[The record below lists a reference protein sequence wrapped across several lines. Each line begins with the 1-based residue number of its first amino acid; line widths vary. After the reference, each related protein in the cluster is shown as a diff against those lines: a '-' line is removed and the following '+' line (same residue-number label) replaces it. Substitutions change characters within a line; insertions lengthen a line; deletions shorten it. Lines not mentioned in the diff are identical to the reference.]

1 MTGNCRTYLQPSTW
15 RLSTPT
21 EVSEFIKKEGARR
34 QGSFLIVHSKLK
46 PVDVYTY
53 LRARFGEPNGVQN
66 LFRSDSSDNWIHW
79 DYTLK
84 AGSTDINICG
94 ASRECH
100 ILVTESLSNDDW
112 KSLLEAIKADFS
124 RVAAEK
130 TKTLRSLEKFVVF
143 QNKFVSIA
151 NLCADLHSSIM
162 DAREV
167 QPEQPGPAGSVEELS
182 RPIEDKGRR
191 AAAIYGDC
199 LKLRLLMPIMAEAF
213 INLVIL
219 TLCKPAIRQQRDEYE
234 TFLRET
240 IPNRI
245 ENLHEKCHGFERPID
260 NKSEA
265 YSNFQRVIARRNF
278 DLHGNMDPQRDA
290 IETVYFDG
298 KRPLFV
304 EPGHHIEKFFEHLD
318 CIHMPEET
326 LADYENVHS
335 FLVEITHAMHPKVRT
350 FFEHVSADPYPGYE
364 VNKCSV
370 TSILPEQI
378 MMCILPDAPYDD
390 QL

>member
-1 MTGNCRTYLQPSTW
+1 MTANDRTYLEPSTW
-15 RLSTPT
+15 RLSTPA
-21 EVSEFIKKEGARR
+21 EVGAFIGQEGSRR
-34 QGSFLIVHSKLK
+34 PGSFLIVRSKLK

-53 LRARFGEPNGVQN
+53 LRARFGEPNGIQN

-79 DYTLK
+79 DYALK
-84 AGSTDINICG
+84 AGATDISICG

-100 ILVTESLSNDDW
+100 ITVTESLSNEDW
-112 KSLLEAIKADFS
+112 KSLLEAFKADFA

-130 TKTLRSLEKFVVF
+130 TKALRSLEKFVVF

-151 NLCADLHSSIM
+151 NLCADLHSSIT
-162 DAREV
+162 DARNIE
-167 QPEQPGPAGSVEELS
+167 PEQPGPPGTVEELS
-182 RPIEDKGRR
+182 RPIEDKSRR

-219 TLCKPAIRQQRDEYE
+219 TLCKPEIRRERDAYDA
-234 TFLRET
+234 FLRET

-245 ENLHEKCHGFERPID
+245 QQLHEKCHGFERPID
-260 NKSEA
+260 SKGEA
-265 YSNFQRVIARRNF
+265 YSRFQRVIARRNF
-278 DLHGNMDPQRDA
+278 DLHGNMDPQREA

-304 EPGHHIEKFFEHLD
+304 EPGHHIEKFFQHLE

-335 FLVEITHAMHPKVRT
+335 FLVEIAHAMHPKVRT

-364 VNKCSV
+364 INKCSV